1 MPIMWKRLTSPSAVG
16 WRASGARPIPRQ
28 KNEPLQ
34 CRLDVYGLWH
44 NFVRVHF
51 TTQQVPAV
59 ALGIVAEGLSIADL
73 FRLHCVYP
81 ST

>member
-1 MPIMWKRLTSPSAVG
+1 M
-16 WRASGARPIPRQ
+16 Q
-28 KNEPLQ
+28 KNERLQ
-34 CRLDVYGLWH
+34 CRLDVYWLLH

-59 ALGIVAEGLSIADL
+59 TLGIVAEGLSIADL

-81 ST
+81 